1 MKPLHRWLLAVGS
14 VSTGVT
20 GILYAWMKYFL
31 TPQTEWAVINHPLQ
45 PWVLKSHILSA
56 PILVFAL
63 GAIVHE
69 HVVRQIRAGIAPGRR
84 TGIVA
89 SVVTVPMVAT
99 GYLIQSVTGAGWLRA
114 MVWGHLATSA
124 VYLVSYAVHAWLMAR
139 RRGRRGTLVPLR
151 SRRVGS
157 RTPSVAGT
165 PGPVRAARVE
175 APSEG

>member
-1 MKPLHRWLLAVGS
+1 MKPFHRWLLVFGS

-20 GILYAWMKYFL
+20 GVLYAWMKYFM

-45 PWVLKSHILSA
+45 PWVLKSHILAA

-84 TGIVA
+84 TGIA
-89 SVVTVPMVAT
+89 ATVVTLPMVAT
-99 GYLIQSVTGAGWLRA
+99 GYLIQSVTHAGWLQA

-124 VYLVSYAVHAWLMAR
+124 VYLVFYGVHAWLMAR

-151 SRRVGS
+151 RHRL
-157 RTPSVAGT
+157 PSTSAAG
-165 PGPVRAARVE
+165 GPSAARAARVE
-175 APSEG
+175 ARSEG